1 MDPFGE
7 KDHPS
12 KDPNV
17 SKTPWRGACSVHHRA
32 WRCFALGHVSVACTR
47 VGPPSSGM
55 TLLRPRMLGLVLIL
69 VASGVAIGAG
79 CTVQSNTTSDA
90 ATDSPSDTDSALD
103 AAPVDTCAVSTR
115 SPAANREC
123 SAANPCPAELDCLY
137 VDGCENP
144 KAYCRP
150 WARCNDSGIA
160 PDIVCGCDGVERRE
174 RAFPY
179 ISAHSPAGS
188 GACPKDASPD

>member
-1 MDPFGE
+1 M
-7 KDHPS
+7 
-12 KDPNV
+12 
-17 SKTPWRGACSVHHRA
+17 
-32 WRCFALGHVSVACTR
+32 VA
-47 VGPPSSGM
+47 
-55 TLLRPRMLGLVLIL
+55 LVLGL
-69 VASGVAIGAG
+69 VASGVALAAG
-79 CTVQSNTTSDA
+79 CSVESNTTSDA
-90 ATDSPSDTDSALD
+90 STDAPSDPSTDSALD
-103 AAPVDTCAVSTR
+103 AAPVNACSVSTG

-123 SAANPCPAELDCLY
+123 SASNPCPAELDCLY

-179 ISAHSPAGS
+179 SSAHSPAGPGS
-188 GACPKDASPD
+188 CPKDASAD